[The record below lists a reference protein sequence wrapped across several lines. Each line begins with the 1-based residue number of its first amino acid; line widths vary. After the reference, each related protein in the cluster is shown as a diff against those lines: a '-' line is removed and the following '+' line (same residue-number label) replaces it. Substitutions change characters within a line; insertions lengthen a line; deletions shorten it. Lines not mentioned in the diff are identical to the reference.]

1 MVTLEISYYWRTFF
15 EKTCIKEEE
24 RPGKPQFICNSN
36 SKQQQQSISFI
47 KLRMK
52 LISSI
57 IVASVSTSSMAANIG
72 RRDSRFIDGNIDYAS
87 LQHEL
92 DAIEAVDQMIA
103 DEIGSWQAD
112 QWDIFWDELD
122 QMVTDYEII
131 NDIVDDPFV
140 FEFADLLNQ

>member
-1 MVTLEISYYWRTFF
+1 
-15 EKTCIKEEE
+15 
-24 RPGKPQFICNSN
+24 
-36 SKQQQQSISFI
+36 
-47 KLRMK
+47 MK

-57 IVASVSTSSMAANIG
+57 IAASISTTSMAANIG

-87 LQHEL
+87 FQHEL

>member
-1 MVTLEISYYWRTFF
+1 
-15 EKTCIKEEE
+15 
-24 RPGKPQFICNSN
+24 
-36 SKQQQQSISFI
+36 
-47 KLRMK
+47 
-52 LISSI
+52 
-57 IVASVSTSSMAANIG
+57 MAGNIG

-92 DAIEAVDQMIA
+92 DATEAVDQMIA
-103 DEIGSWQAD
+103 DEIASWQAD

-140 FEFADLLNQ
+140 FELADLLNQ

>member
-1 MVTLEISYYWRTFF
+1 
-15 EKTCIKEEE
+15 
-24 RPGKPQFICNSN
+24 
-36 SKQQQQSISFI
+36 
-47 KLRMK
+47 MK

-92 DAIEAVDQMIA
+92 DAIEAADQMIV
-103 DEIGSWQAD
+103 DEIDSWQAD

>member
-15 EKTCIKEEE
+15 EKTCIKEEK
-24 RPGKPQFICNSN
+24 RPRKPQFICNSN
-36 SKQQQQSISFI
+36 SKQQQSISFI

-57 IVASVSTSSMAANIG
+57 IVASISTTSMAANIG

-87 LQHEL
+87 FQHEL
-92 DAIEAVDQMIA
+92 DAIEAADQMIV
-103 DEIGSWQAD
+103 DEIDSWQAD